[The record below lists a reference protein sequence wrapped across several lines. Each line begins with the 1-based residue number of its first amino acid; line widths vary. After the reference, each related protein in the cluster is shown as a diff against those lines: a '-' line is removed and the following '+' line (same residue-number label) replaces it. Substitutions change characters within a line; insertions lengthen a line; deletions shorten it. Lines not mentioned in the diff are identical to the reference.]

1 MYYFQLSSNFQWN
14 AFCVPELNNFIR
26 VLDREEQEHL
36 TQLQYKYKVM
46 RRVILQRMKEIR
58 LETEKKK
65 RQSIVNE
72 STS

>member
-1 MYYFQLSSNFQWN
+1 MTVSTSFNFQWN

-26 VLDREEQEHL
+26 VLDREESEHL

-58 LETEKKK
+58 LEKEKKK